1 MMGDDGRGRLLVA
14 AQFALLAVW
23 LVAGPRFALHP
34 LGLVVQVA
42 GLAIAGWAFVVMI
55 AAQRRLFRIAPDP
68 AGHSQ
73 LVTWGPYRWVRHP
86 MYSAI
91 LLVVGPAWLGVPPD
105 WRAIAY
111 AALVA
116 VLVTK
121 LRHEERLLAGHF
133 EGYAGYCRTSSRL
146 VPGIY

>member
-1 MMGDDGRGRLLVA
+1 MSNDEVRGRLLVG

-23 LVAGPRFALHP
+23 LAAGPRAATHP
-34 LGLVVQVA
+34 VAMLVQAA
-42 GLAIAGWAFVVMI
+42 GLAVAGWAFIVMI

-86 MYSAI
+86 MYAAI
-91 LLVVGPAWLGVPPD
+91 LLVVGPAWLGIPPD
-105 WRAIAY
+105 WRVVGF

-121 LRHEERLLAGHF
+121 LLHEERLLQQHF
-133 EGYAGYCRTSSRL
+133 EDYAAYRATSWRL
-146 VPGIY
+146 LPGVY

>member
-1 MMGDDGRGRLLVA
+1 MAGNGDRGRLLVA
-14 AQFALLAVW
+14 AQFALLAIW
-23 LVAGPRFALHP
+23 LVAGPRVSSHAIGISLQ
-34 LGLVVQVA
+34 LV
-42 GLAIAGWAFVVMI
+42 GLAIAGWAFLVMI

-68 AGHSQ
+68 TGHST

-91 LLVVGPAWLGVPPD
+91 LLVVGPAWIAFPPD
-105 WRAIAY
+105 WRAIGF

-133 EGYAGYCRTSSRL
+133 EGYTAYCRTSSRL
-146 VPGIY
+146 LPGIY